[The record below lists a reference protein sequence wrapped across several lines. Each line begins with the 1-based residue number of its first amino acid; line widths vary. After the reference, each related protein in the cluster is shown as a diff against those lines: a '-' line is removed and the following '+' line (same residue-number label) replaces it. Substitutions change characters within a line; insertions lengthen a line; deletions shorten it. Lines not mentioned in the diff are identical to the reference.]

1 MTKVEKAPSLL
12 CNSLHIDADR
22 GLFLI
27 IKYLQVP
34 WEQFQNGQVTSG
46 QVLAAITELDEL
58 PTNEK
63 VFLASHFSNH
73 VTTLQIREYFLTGQS
88 IKFLQTLGLE

>member
-1 MTKVEKAPSLL
+1 MKNTPSLL

-27 IKYLQVP
+27 IKYLATP
-34 WEQFQNGQVTSG
+34 WEQFQNGKVTSG
-46 QVLAAITELDEL
+46 QVLAAIIELDEL

-73 VTTLQIREYFLTGQS
+73 VTTLHIREYFLTGQS